1 MPPAVLHS
9 KLMDSELAKASIF
22 FVEIEASFIFM
33 DCVIVKPKIHM
44 QRMNIVIIF
53 CFICSQKEDRIK
65 CKSMDNFGGYYVD
78 YFNDSYYCDKF
89 LPKAIPSFFW

>member
-33 DCVIVKPKIHM
+33 DCVIVKP
-44 QRMNIVIIF
+44 NNTSV
-53 CFICSQKEDRIK
+53 
-65 CKSMDNFGGYYVD
+65 NFTD
-78 YFNDSYYCDKF
+78 FKN
-89 LPKAIPSFFW
+89 

>member
-53 CFICSQKEDRIK
+53 CSYVGLCVKF
-65 CKSMDNFGGYYVD
+65 KSKVM
-78 YFNDSYYCDKF
+78 S
-89 LPKAIPSFFW
+89 